1 MLKVRTQKLGG
12 VAVLCLQGRMV
23 NGETDE
29 LGDAVRSQTNASAII
44 LDFAQVE
51 LIDAKGLGVLL
62 ELRQLMH
69 SRGTEFR
76 LMNVT
81 GLVQEV
87 LEITRLNSVFD
98 ISLDIEVTARSR
110 GQPTT
115 ASALAQGQT
124 DTWRP
129 K

>member
-1 MLKVRTQKLGG
+1 V
-12 VAVLCLQGRMV
+12 
-23 NGETDE
+23 
-29 LGDAVRSQTNASAII
+29 II

-62 ELRQLMH
+62 ELRELMH

-81 GLVQEV
+81 GLVQQV

-98 ISLDIEVTARSR
+98 TSLDIEITAQSA
-110 GQPTT
+110 GHSTT
-115 ASALAQGQT
+115 VSA
-124 DTWRP
+124 
-129 K
+129 